1 MILNLIVVYDAET
14 SSPKLRKHMLAE
26 KYEMIAS
33 F

>member
-1 MILNLIVVYDAET
+1 MILNLIVYDVET
-14 SSPKLRKHMLAE
+14 SSPKLRKHMLAG